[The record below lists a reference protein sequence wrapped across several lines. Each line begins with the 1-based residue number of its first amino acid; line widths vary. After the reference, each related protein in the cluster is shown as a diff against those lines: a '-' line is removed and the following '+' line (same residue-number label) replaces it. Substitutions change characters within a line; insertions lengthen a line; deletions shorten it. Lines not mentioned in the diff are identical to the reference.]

1 MKTNTIILTIA
12 AAVLSLASCEQKKE
26 PAGEL
31 KEKIDDAL
39 DRRPNEKLKD
49 SIEDLEKDARKAGEG
64 ISDALDK
71 AAQDVEKKVDKSK

>member
-39 DRRPNEKLKD
+39 DHRTVILFVRIDCMWLWGKALW
-49 SIEDLEKDARKAGEG
+49 ARQTGRFAVSYG
-64 ISDALDK
+64 
-71 AAQDVEKKVDKSK
+71 